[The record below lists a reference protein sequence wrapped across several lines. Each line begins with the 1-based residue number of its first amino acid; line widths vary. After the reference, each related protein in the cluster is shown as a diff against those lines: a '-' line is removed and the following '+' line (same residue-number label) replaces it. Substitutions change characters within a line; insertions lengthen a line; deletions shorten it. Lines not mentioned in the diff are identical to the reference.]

1 MRAAIA
7 VLLFGVFAGLYAWR
21 TGGALHDGDEAIY
34 AEMGREMARGSGVGV
49 LRWQGQPVLNRP
61 PAAVW
66 VLAASM
72 RIFGDRDGV
81 VRAVATLE
89 MALAVA
95 LLFVFASLRY
105 DKKVGLAAAMLFGA
119 STLVFRYSRYF
130 ESEPLLLVFM
140 LGACIFWQ
148 QRWMIGFGVCLAGA
162 LLTKQLVGAL
172 PLILP
177 IVDHDRRGLGRALLV
192 AAGLALPWHLILL
205 ARFGGT
211 FASAFLWQNLFVRST
226 QAMHER
232 THAWFYLTT
241 LWDQE
246 GALILLAAGGLVFT
260 AVRRDWLPLLWTVA
274 VLLPFSIAASRYDYY
289 ALLAYPALA
298 LATAR
303 VAVDAV
309 PRMRGALA
317 AAAVAAAILHNVV
330 PRVRVLDV
338 GPFEVR
344 TLAELARHLSRPDD
358 PMLVIGELPYSARF
372 YTDRYTVEIAT
383 DRASYDE
390 ATALAGV
397 LPTEVTYAPDPAQA
411 VRFPRWFAI
420 AHKSQLARLGSFR
433 ERSHPIAQTQ
443 NYFLFT
449 NVEGP
454 AGPLREAQGG
464 SR

>member
-7 VLLFGVFAGLYAWR
+7 VVLFGVLVALYAWR

-34 AEMGREMARGSGVGV
+34 AEMGREMARGSGVAV

-72 RIFGDRDGV
+72 RLFGDGDRV
-81 VRAVATLE
+81 VRAVASVE
-89 MALAVA
+89 MALAAA

-105 DKKVGLAAAMLFGA
+105 DKKVGVAAALLFGA
-119 STLVFRYSRYF
+119 SDLVFRYARYF
-130 ESEPLLLVFM
+130 ESEPLLLVLV
-140 LGACIFWQ
+140 LGACICWQ
-148 QRWMIGFGVCLAGA
+148 RRWMMGFGACLAGA

-177 IVDHDRRGLGRALLV
+177 LVDRDRRGLGKALIACAL
-192 AAGLALPWHLILL
+192 LALPWHLVLL
-205 ARFGGT
+205 ARFGRA
-211 FASAFLWQNLFVRST
+211 FPSAFLWQNLLVRST
-226 QAMHER
+226 QAMHEQ
-232 THAWFYLTT
+232 THAWFYLST
-241 LWDQE
+241 LWRLE
-246 GALILLAAGGLVFT
+246 GALILLALGGLVFT
-260 AVRRDWLPLLWTVA
+260 LWRRDYLPAAWTFA

-303 VAVDAV
+303 LAVDAV
-309 PRMRGALA
+309 PRLRGALA
-317 AAAVAAAILHNVV
+317 AAAVLAAVLHTVV

-344 TLAELARHLSRPDD
+344 LLAELARNFSQPGDA
-358 PMLVIGELPYSARF
+358 MLVVDELPYTAR
-372 YTDRYTVEIAT
+372 YYADRYTLEIAT
-383 DRASYDE
+383 DRTRYEE
-390 ATALAGV
+390 AVAMAGV
-397 LPTEVTYAPDPAQA
+397 LPTEVAFAPDPAAAAQ
-411 VRFPRWFAI
+411 FPRWFAI
-420 AHKSQLARLGSFR
+420 AHKSQLERLSSFR
-433 ERSHPIAQTQ
+433 ARSHPVAQTA

-454 AGPLREAQGG
+454 R
-464 SR
+464 